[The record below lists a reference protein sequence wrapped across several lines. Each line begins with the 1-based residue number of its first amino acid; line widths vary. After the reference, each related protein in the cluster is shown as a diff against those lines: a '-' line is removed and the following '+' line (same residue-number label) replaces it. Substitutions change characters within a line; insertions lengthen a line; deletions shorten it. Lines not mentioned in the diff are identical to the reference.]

1 MAPRGPPRNTH
12 PAGTFVQVEP
22 ARLTATAGKTLET
35 TADLVRKYLEEW
47 ASIFVVVKKKR

>member
-1 MAPRGPPRNTH
+1 MASRGPPRNTH